1 MVIPGGVEI
10 VKVMINWIVTN
21 FGEYTPNVD
30 PNTGEYLQGL
40 ASINFTWLVSV
51 GLFALL
57 LLYVLRIIL
66 AFFKGVDW

>member
-1 MVIPGGVEI
+1 MAGVSL
-10 VKVMINWIVTN
+10 MINWIVNN
-21 FGEYTPNVD
+21 FGEYTPNID
-30 PNTGEYLQGL
+30 PNTGEYLQGI

-51 GLFALL
+51 GFFALL